1 VPDSWLLAEESCQTG
16 NDEQEVAGGSDHRER
31 QVRSRKLTRL
41 QQDPELFNP
50 GLDERRNEQV
60 DVVPKC
66 GDMAIPFA
74 LVAPTS
80 CALPLAEPRLAH
92 CILGPTRAKWI
103 GNCGDYAAS
112 AEPPCAISASE
123 HDDREIDQRLKRV
136 EKTDLWVKDR

>member
-1 VPDSWLLAEESCQTG
+1 MPDSWLLAEESCQTG
-16 NDEQEVAGGSDHRER
+16 NDEQEVAGGSDQRER

-50 GLDERRNEQV
+50 GLDERRSEQV

-66 GDMAIPFA
+66 GD
-74 LVAPTS
+74 
-80 CALPLAEPRLAH
+80 
-92 CILGPTRAKWI
+92 
-103 GNCGDYAAS
+103 YAAG

-123 HDDREIDQRLKRV
+123 HDEREIDQRLKRV

>member
-1 VPDSWLLAEESCQTG
+1 MPDSWLLAEESCQTG

-50 GLDERRNEQV
+50 GLDERRNEQEV
-60 DVVPKC
+60 SKC
-66 GDMAIPFA
+66 GD
-74 LVAPTS
+74 
-80 CALPLAEPRLAH
+80 C
-92 CILGPTRAKWI
+92 
-103 GNCGDYAAS
+103 AAS
-112 AEPPCAISASE
+112 GEPPCAISASE